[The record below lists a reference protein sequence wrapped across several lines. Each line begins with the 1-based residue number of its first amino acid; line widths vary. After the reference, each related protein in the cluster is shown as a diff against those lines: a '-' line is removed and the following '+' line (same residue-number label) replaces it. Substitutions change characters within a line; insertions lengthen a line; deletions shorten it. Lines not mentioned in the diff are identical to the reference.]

1 MRHVDP
7 RSSNRPTDIPP
18 DTASYRCA
26 LAHIKTKTPR
36 NTKKEKKNKKKTKN
50 NNVKIRKRERT
61 EKSKKAGGKIW
72 NFGSAPGKVVVG

>member
-1 MRHVDP
+1 MCVG
-7 RSSNRPTDIPP
+7 
-18 DTASYRCA
+18 
-26 LAHIKTKTPR
+26 AHK
-36 NTKKEKKNKKKTKN
+36 NEDTKKYKKRKKKQKKTKN